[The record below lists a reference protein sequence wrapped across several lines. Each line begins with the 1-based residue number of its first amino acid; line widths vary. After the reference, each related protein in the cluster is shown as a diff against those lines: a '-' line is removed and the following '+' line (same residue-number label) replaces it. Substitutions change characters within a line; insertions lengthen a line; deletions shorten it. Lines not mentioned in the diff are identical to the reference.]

1 MTNETFL
8 DTWYDKLTAWYLSK
22 PWYLRILC
30 IGLVAVIVFL
40 FLFRFIARGTPKE
53 YTVDVSP
60 VVPPSNPTA
69 PNDAEEVTNAEKTLG
84 LKKQLIKQLEESE
97 QHQGTYTQQASEI
110 NNAQTMEELDAL
122 RKKFNL

>member
-8 DTWYDKLTAWYLSK
+8 DTWYDKLSTWYLSK
-22 PWYLRILC
+22 PWYMRILC

-40 FLFRFIARGTPKE
+40 FLFRFIARGIPQE
-53 YTVDVSP
+53 YTADVSP
-60 VVPPSNPTA
+60 MVPPSDPTA

-84 LKKQLIKQLEESE
+84 LKKQLIKQLGESV
-97 QHQGTYTQQASEI
+97 QHQETYTQQAAEI
-110 NNAQTMEELDAL
+110 TNALTMEELDAL